1 MDPGKKI
8 DGNFSEEPIV
18 PIFQDTEL
26 KTFVL
31 IDLNLDQSTLKS
43 LSLADML

>member
-1 MDPGKKI
+1 MDPGENI
-8 DGNFSEEPIV
+8 DGNFSEEVIV

-31 IDLNLDQSTLKS
+31 IDLNLAQSTLKS
-43 LSLADML
+43 LSLAELL